1 MLTLSI
7 HALQVLFFSTLKS
20 TCVCSIVSTFICKAY
35 GVSMLDF
42 SVRQY
47 TSFDLHSLE
56 SRELTASALQLC
68 NRVEPGPL
76 FPVSALQILSSETSP

>member
-1 MLTLSI
+1 
-7 HALQVLFFSTLKS
+7 
-20 TCVCSIVSTFICKAY
+20 
-35 GVSMLDF
+35 MLDF